1 MPLDPSQ
8 FQVLSFDLDDTLWD
22 GGAVILHA
30 EQAMLNWM
38 LEFTPDVFETY
49 SKEQL
54 REHKFQFIKNNP
66 QLINKISEA
75 RQAYLSELF
84 SQFNYTDHR
93 QKAHDCF
100 QTFYHARQQV
110 ILFDGVT
117 EALAKLKQHY
127 RLIAITNGNAD
138 IALTGL
144 ADYFEFSL
152 NAEDFE
158 QPKPHGDIFHAAL
171 KQANITA
178 SECLHIGDHPVH
190 DMLGAHQM
198 GMATC
203 WLKDGKRQWNQ
214 NFSAHLDI
222 AHVSELVPILLK

>member
-1 MPLDPSQ
+1 MPLDHSRI
-8 FQVLSFDLDDTLWD
+8 QVLSFDLDDTLWD
-22 GGAVILHA
+22 GSAVILHA

-38 LEFTPDVFETY
+38 QQHTPDILNTY

-54 REHKFQFIKNNP
+54 REHKFQFIKRNP
-66 QLINKISEA
+66 QLMNRISEA

-84 SQFNYTDHR
+84 SQFKYADHQ
-93 QKAHDCF
+93 QKAADCF
-100 QTFYHARQQV
+100 QTFYNARQQV
-110 ILFDGVT
+110 TLFDGVT
-117 EALAKLKQHY
+117 EALEKLKQHY

-158 QPKPHGDIFHAAL
+158 QPKPHSDIFHAAL

-178 SECLHIGDHPVH
+178 SECLHVGDHPEH
-190 DMLGAHQM
+190 DMLGAHKM

-214 NFSAHLDI
+214 DFSAHLDI